1 MRTLPRCGVTCTR
14 GSNRS
19 QFAIPLPGEVREQEL
34 DMGGDGESASGVL
47 TLLLGRW
54 TSRHC
59 TCLVGPLYLSHH
71 FARGYHAGG
80 RHR

>member
-1 MRTLPRCGVTCTR
+1 MTLVGCDLHSRKQQVAVLDTTT
-14 GSNRS
+14 S
-19 QFAIPLPGEVREQEL
+19 EVREQEL
-34 DMGGDGESASGVL
+34 AMDGDGENAPGVL

-54 TSRHC
+54 TSLHC